1 MVAQVVR
8 HAIFFL
14 TVLLCVDSFPTG
26 VIFNVSRKISSQIIT
41 DIILQDFCTF
51 LFLEKI
57 KLGNVCDFLNYEGSY
72 EW

>member
-1 MVAQVVR
+1 MVAQVAR

-14 TVLLCVDSFPTG
+14 TVLLRVNSFPTV

-57 KLGNVCDFLNYEGSY
+57 KLIDVCKILDYDQY
-72 EW
+72 QAW

>member
-14 TVLLCVDSFPTG
+14 TVLLRVNSFPTG

-57 KLGNVCDFLNYEGSY
+57 KLIDACNILNYVEI
-72 EW
+72 